1 MEIEQII
8 QIFAWYHKRTQIT
21 KTTLTK
27 NKSGGITLAD
37 FKLFYKAIVIAQYD
51 IGTKTN
57 K

>member
-8 QIFAWYHKRTQIT
+8 PIFAWYHKRTQIT

-37 FKLFYKAIVIAQYD
+37 FKLFYKAIVIAQCD
-51 IGTKTN
+51 IGTKTD